1 MNSFY
6 TQGEHNAPRRE
17 THMTDQRINIFDP
30 EFQRDPYPHYAVL
43 RRDSPVCQV
52 DPGGMWLV
60 TRYDDVAIVLK
71 DYARFSSAGFRKG
84 WEPGWVTYNP
94 LARSM
99 VTADPPV
106 HTRVRALIQRAFGPS
121 AIARLE
127 SKAGELARELTQG
140 LDGEMEVVEALS
152 LPLPT
157 FMIGEILGFDAR
169 QRGELKRWGDD
180 VLCITPAPPSEADA
194 TRIRAS
200 IREIT
205 GYLREIVEARRLTPK
220 DDTMTALV
228 QAQVDGQALTTDEIV
243 NNLVLLLLG
252 GLETTTNLVSN
263 ALRLWSV
270 QPDVFHAVRAD
281 PPCLGNF
288 IEELLRYDAVG
299 PMIPR
304 LTMQEVELRGVTI
317 PAGEMVVAT
326 IASANRDEQVFKDP
340 ERFDL
345 KRDNHGAIPFG
356 LGHHF
361 CIGAA
366 LARMEARVLLGAI
379 LERVQRIE
387 PCEGKIPYSCALTVR
402 GPLSLRLRFT
412 PA

>member
-1 MNSFY
+1 
-6 TQGEHNAPRRE
+6 
-17 THMTDQRINIFDP
+17 
-30 EFQRDPYPHYAVL
+30 
-43 RRDSPVCQV
+43 
-52 DPGGMWLV
+52 
-60 TRYDDVAIVLK
+60 
-71 DYARFSSAGFRKG
+71 
-84 WEPGWVTYNP
+84 
-94 LARSM
+94 
-99 VTADPPV
+99 
-106 HTRVRALIQRAFGPS
+106 
-121 AIARLE
+121 
-127 SKAGELARELTQG
+127 
-140 LDGEMEVVEALS
+140 
-152 LPLPT
+152 
-157 FMIGEILGFDAR
+157 ILGFDAR
-169 QRGELKRWGDD
+169 QRGELKRWADD
-180 VLCITPAPPSEADA
+180 IVSITPTPPSEADA
-194 TRIRAS
+194 TRILAS

-205 GYLREIVEARRLTPK
+205 GYLREILESRRLTPK

-228 QAQVDGQALTTDEIV
+228 QGQVDGQTLTTDEIV
-243 NNLVLLLLG
+243 DNLVLLLLG

-270 QPDVFHAVRAD
+270 QPDVFHAVRAN
-281 PPCLGNF
+281 PSCLGNF

-304 LTMQEVELRGVTI
+304 LTTQEVELRGVTI
-317 PAGEMVVAT
+317 PAGEMVIAT
-326 IASANRDEQVFKDP
+326 IASANRDEQVFEDP

-345 KRDNHGAIPFG
+345 ERDTHGAIPFG